1 ASMGMF
7 IVLAFTAGQ
16 FVAFFEESNMGT
28 VLGVYGAELLESINL
43 SGIPL
48 IILFIIVAAFI
59 NLFIVSASAKWA
71 MMAPIFVPIMMP
83 LGYSP
88 ELTQMAYSIADSAT
102 NIITPLMTYFAVII
116 AFAQKY
122 DKKMGLCTLISV
134 MFPYSMFFLVSWTI
148 VLIVWLMFGIDLG
161 PGSPINY

>member
-1 ASMGMF
+1 MF

-16 FVAFFEESNMGT
+16 FVAFFSETNIG
-28 VLGVYGAELLESINL
+28 LIIGVYGAEFLKSINL

-48 IILFIIVAAFI
+48 LLLFIIIAAFI
-59 NLFIVSASAKWA
+59 NLFIGSASAKWA
-71 MMAPIFVPIMMP
+71 MMAPVFVPIMMQ

-88 ELTQMAYSIADSAT
+88 ELTQMAYRIADSST
-102 NIITPLMTYFAVII
+102 NIITPLMTYYAMII

-122 DKKMGLCTLISV
+122 DKKMGLGTLISV